1 MPAPEPFRA
10 QVWDVGFEFG
20 THPAVIISVNPLN
33 SRLGHVAVIPITGTA
48 GPPGT
53 HIPLDASAGLTRY
66 DESYADV
73 TSLRPVARDRL
84 RKQRGLLA
92 HTEMARIEA
101 QLRTYLGL

>member
-20 THPAVIISVNPLN
+20 IHPAVIVSVNPMN
-33 SRLGHVAVIPITGTA
+33 SRQGHVAVIPITGTP
-48 GPPGT
+48 GPSST
-53 HIPLDASAGLTRY
+53 HIPLGAEAGLTKY
-66 DESYADV
+66 AESYADV
-73 TSLRPVARDRL
+73 TTLRPVARDRL

-92 HTEMARIEA
+92 RTEMDRIEA

>member
-1 MPAPEPFRA
+1 MPTSEPFRA

-20 THPAVIISVNPLN
+20 THPAVVISVHPLN
-33 SRLGHVAVIPITGTA
+33 SRWGHVAVIPVTGTP
-48 GPPGT
+48 GPSST
-53 HIPLDASAGLTRY
+53 HIPLDGGAGLTKY

-73 TSLRPVARDRL
+73 TSLRPVARTRL